1 MFFAQT
7 CLRLNWEKMR
17 FDCNFWLG
25 GPIDTRSMCLNCI
38 LQDLFRDIPL
48 DHIWRAQIRLKIQS
62 NTSKGR
68 RYIYLGKIHFLTSVS
83 ICSRTKNVNFQKKG
97 VFVKHPI
104 VHLNS
109 TMQCCCA
116 FKTMTCVSMCNCTI
130 LQLCTHHIEHCTDL
144 ALKTS
149 FEFLSYSP
157 AKFRVDDWWL
167 DVFNL
172 QDLSWTLEVVSY
184 LWYMRMPINLRVSHS
199 QS

>member
-1 MFFAQT
+1 MEKKTRSLT
-7 CLRLNWEKMR
+7 CNHFEALHCYCNGAIQPKMR
-17 FDCNFWLG
+17 FGRNFWLG
-25 GPIDTRSMCLNCI
+25 SRIDTRSMRLNWI
-38 LQDLFRDIPL
+38 LQHLFRDTPL
-48 DHIWRAQIRLKIQS
+48 DHICRAQIHPTIQP

-68 RYIYLGKIHFLTSVS
+68 SYIYLGKAHFLTLFS
-83 ICSRTKNVNFQKKG
+83 ILLQDQESAQRDVNFQKKG

-130 LQLCTHHIEHCTDL
+130 LQLCTHHIIHCNDL

-157 AKFRVDDWWL
+157 AR
-167 DVFNL
+167 
-172 QDLSWTLEVVSY
+172 QIQSWCLMA
-184 LWYMRMPINLRVSHS
+184 WII
-199 QS
+199 